1 MNERKGNYCIVPLD
15 TPRDF
20 LWHTTSTA
28 TYNQQ
33 PPTTNATTYNKDKMP
48 QAFLDM
54 QERRVDLPSGSSK
67 RGCGGGGNDGW
78 SSRDQQLPRDR
89 CHLVAHNRRWR
100 EYSHRRD
107 HGRGGGR
114 IDSRGDGWNRS
125 TLPSPQMN
133 GDRHHRCCHRNL
145 SPVMTSG
152 P

>member
-1 MNERKGNYCIVPLD
+1 VKIIRYQQP
-15 TPRDF
+15 
-20 LWHTTSTA
+20 TTNNQNQPT
-28 TYNQQ
+28 TNNQQ
-33 PPTTNATTYNKDKMP
+33 PTTKTTNNQQPTTTNATTYNKEKMS

-67 RGCGGGGNDGW
+67 RGCGGGSDDGW
-78 SSRDQQLPRDR
+78 SSRDQQLGTDII
-89 CHLVAHNRRWR
+89 LVAHNRRRR

-133 GDRHHRCCHRNL
+133 GDRHHRCCHRTL
-145 SPVMTSG
+145 SLVMTIG